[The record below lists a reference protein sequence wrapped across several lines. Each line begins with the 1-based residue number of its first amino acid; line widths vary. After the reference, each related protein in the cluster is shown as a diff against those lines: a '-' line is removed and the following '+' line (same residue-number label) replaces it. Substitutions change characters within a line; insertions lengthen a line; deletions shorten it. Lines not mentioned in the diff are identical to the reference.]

1 MSGFELVERAIQEIA
16 AGRCV
21 IVVDDEDRENEGDMI
36 VAAECISREHVNF
49 LTKHA
54 RGLICVATVAS
65 RLDEL
70 QLGPMS
76 PENTSLHGTP
86 FAVAVDYKHGT
97 TTGISAHDRAETIR
111 AFTRPETRPEDLARP
126 GHVFPLRAV
135 EGGVLRRA
143 GHTEAAVD
151 LARLAG
157 LYPAGVV
164 CEIMDEDGSMARLER
179 LREVAAQFDM
189 PLISVKDLIAYR
201 RRSEKLV
208 RRAASAQLP
217 TPYGEFTIHIY
228 EAAYEEAA
236 HAAVVCG
243 TPHLDPAPLV
253 RVHSQCLTG
262 DIFAS
267 QRCDCGPQRDQA
279 LRQIAEYGHGVFLY
293 MSQEGRGIGL
303 ANKIRAY
310 HLQDSQGL
318 DTVEANLQLGFPAD
332 LRDYGI
338 GAQILVD
345 LGLRRIRILTN
356 NPKKLVGVSAYGLE
370 VIERVPIQVQ
380 AGERNQKYLR
390 AKRDKLGHLLEGL

>member
-1 MSGFELVERAIQEIA
+1 MTDFDNVEHAIQEVR
-16 AGRCV
+16 AGRVV
-21 IVVDDEDRENEGDMI
+21 IVVDDADRENEGDMI
-36 VAAECISREHVNF
+36 IAAECVTPEHVNF
-49 LTKHA
+49 LTKQA
-54 RGLICVATVAS
+54 RGLICVSTVAS

-70 QLGPMS
+70 KLNMMS

-86 FAVAVDYKHGT
+86 FTVSVDYRHGT
-97 TTGISAHDRAETIR
+97 TTGISAPDRAATIR
-111 AFTRPETRPEDLARP
+111 AFTNPDTRADDLARP

-164 CEIMDEDGSMARLER
+164 CEIMDEDGSMARTER
-179 LREVAAQFDM
+179 LREIASQFNM
-189 PLISVKDLIAYR
+189 AMISVQDLIAYR
-201 RRSEKLV
+201 RRSEKV
-208 RRAASAQLP
+208 VQRVASSELP
-217 TPYGEFTIHIY
+217 TKYGAFTIHIY
-228 EAAYEEAA
+228 QAAYEDAT

-243 TPHLDPAPLV
+243 QPHLDDAPLV

-267 QRCDCGPQRDQA
+267 ERCDCGPQREYA
-279 LRQIAEYGHGVFLY
+279 LQQIAEYGHGVFLY

-310 HLQDSQGL
+310 HVQDAQGL
-318 DTVEANLQLGFPAD
+318 DTVEANRHLGFPVD
-332 LRDYGI
+332 KRDYGI

-345 LGLRRIRILTN
+345 LGLERIRILTN
-356 NPKKLVGVSAYGLE
+356 NPKKLVGLNAYGLD
-370 VIERVPIQVQ
+370 VIERVPIQMP
-380 AGERNQKYLR
+380 AGARNRHYL
-390 AKRDKLGHLLEGL
+390 ATKRDKLGHLLDDL